1 MEIPKKILVVDD
13 QQDYLQTINNILN
26 ESSISVTLFN
36 APNGKIATE
45 LVHKVMP
52 DLIITDWEMPVMN
65 GIELIKWLKAD
76 EQAKEIPVIM
86 CTGIMTSAS
95 SLQMAL
101 EAGAVDYIRK
111 PVDEIEL
118 IARTHSVLKLG
129 ESRQDIL
136 NKNKQLSDLVRL
148 KDKFF
153 SIISHDLR
161 APLGNLFNLGELLLK
176 SQDDIDADKKR
187 VILEALVKDAKS
199 SYGLLDNLLNWA
211 CANSNN
217 LQQNPRD
224 VKVARLVN
232 ECVDLLDSSAKS
244 KNIDVETILPD
255 DLTVYVDYNMIS
267 TVLRNLIANAIKFTP
282 QDGLVKV
289 HCELLKLG
297 KVKISI
303 TDTGVGMDD
312 ELIETLFDKDNMY
325 STLASINETGTGL
338 GLILS
343 KEFIDRNKG
352 EIGVV
357 SKVGEGTTIWIIL
370 PGAEG

>member
-357 SKVGEGTTIWIIL
+357 SKVGEGTTIWIML
-370 PGAEG
+370 PSSKA